1 MRARRGARRTAGR
14 GRYLGAMVAMAGLA
28 AAATSCESDS
38 KFLVNCQVL
47 GQQRQSLHTELL
59 PDDIY
64 DGSSAQ
70 LTIAPELVTGVP
82 GDDSARVVGVDF
94 EFPLPH
100 QAQSAYASVLPGGNI
115 LGRAFVQDGKLRVR
129 YAGGAATLG
138 DLSLPKVQLQVYLAS
153 GQAGSD
159 LVFRV
164 PSRIEVTVEWN
175 GALGLDTC
183 VPADPSAGLI
193 SAPLKPWSP
202 PPPGS
207 WGTFPP
213 GSYPPGSYPPGTYPP
228 EANPGSR
235 VIAVVTGTAR
245 PDPAPEPATT
255 TTTHAAHDEG
265 GPTG

>member
-1 MRARRGARRTAGR
+1 
-14 GRYLGAMVAMAGLA
+14 MVAVAGVA
-28 AAATSCESDS
+28 ATVTSCESDS

-70 LTIAPELVTGVP
+70 LTISPELVTGVP

-94 EFPLPH
+94 EFPLPD
-100 QAQSAYASVLPGGNI
+100 QAQSTYASVLPGGNI
-115 LGRAFVQDGKLRVR
+115 LGRAFVQDRKLRVR
-129 YAGGAATLG
+129 YAGGTATLG
-138 DLSLPKVQLQVYLAS
+138 DLSLPKAQLQVFLLP
-153 GQAGSD
+153 GKTGTD

-164 PSRIEVTVEWN
+164 PSRIEVTVEYN
-175 GALGLDTC
+175 GALGFDSC
-183 VPADPSAGLI
+183 APADPSAGLI
-193 SAPLKPWSP
+193 SAPIKPWS

-213 GSYPPGSYPPGTYPP
+213 GSYPPGSYPPGTYP
-228 EANPGSR
+228 GSG
-235 VIAVVTGTAR
+235 VIAVPVTDVTR
-245 PDPAPEPATT
+245 PVPTEPSQPAPAPVTS